1 MPFQRRC
8 RTICAKVLSINM
20 NRKVFL
26 FTIAFILLNVSIA
39 AAQTPQRIRFAKGTH
54 SGTVKGRVAGYA
66 VKDYVV
72 GAREGQT
79 MTINLTA
86 SKAYFV
92 IYSINGRG
100 NDMLETREWSDVLQE
115 SGDYVIRVFMMRN
128 EARRKGAADNYTLK
142 VSIQ

>member
-1 MPFQRRC
+1 
-8 RTICAKVLSINM
+8 M

-26 FTIAFILLNVSIA
+26 FTVVFILLSASIA
-39 AAQTPQRIRFAKGTH
+39 VGQKPQRIRFAKGTH
-54 SGTVKGRVAGYA
+54 SGAVKGSVAGFA

-79 MTINLTA
+79 MTINLTS

-92 IYSINGRG
+92 IYSINGRS
-100 NDMLETREWSDVLQE
+100 NDMLETREWSDVLNE

-128 EARRKGAADNYTLK
+128 EARRKGAVASYTLK